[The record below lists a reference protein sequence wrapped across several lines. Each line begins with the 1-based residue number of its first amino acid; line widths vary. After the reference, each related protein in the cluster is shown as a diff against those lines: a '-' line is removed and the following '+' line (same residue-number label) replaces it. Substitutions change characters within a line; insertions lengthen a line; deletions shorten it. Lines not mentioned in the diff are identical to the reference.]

1 MPFTDFQ
8 LTDLVDMDNH
18 DEILKE
24 VKTILQSIN
33 PQFDF
38 SHLDKAFSL
47 TNTLFNGR
55 YPGYRECNTMYHD
68 LFHTNEI
75 MLAMTRLIHGAIIE
89 GACFS
94 EKHINLGMIS
104 ALMHDTGYIQTVD
117 DTTGTG
123 AKYTMSHIQRSI
135 DFTLH
140 IYEKDP
146 YFCAEGKNFG
156 DILFCTGLNTKV
168 SEIKFSNPQIR
179 MLGQMLGTAD
189 LLGQMA
195 DRHYL
200 EKLLHLYPEFLEGKV
215 PGFESEFELLKK
227 TAGFYEITKKR
238 FANELGGVCRFSI
251 PHFRVR
257 WGKDEDLYGEQIE
270 RNISYLGWVMNAH
283 PSDYHK
289 YFRRKEGTSVS
300 LRGRYAANLQRE

>member
-1 MPFTDFQ
+1 MSFRDFQ
-8 LTDLVDMDNH
+8 LTDLVDMDSH
-18 DEILKE
+18 SEILKE
-24 VKTILQSIN
+24 VKHVLHMIN

-38 SHLDKAFSL
+38 THVDKAVALIS
-47 TNTLFNGR
+47 TLFKGN

-75 MLAMTRLIHGAIIE
+75 MLAMTRLIHGAVVEGIE
-89 GACFS
+89 LTD
-94 EKHINLGMIS
+94 KHINLGVIS

-117 DTTGTG
+117 DKEGTG

-135 DFTLH
+135 DFTRR

-146 YFCAEGKNFG
+146 YLCDQGKNFS

-168 SEIKFSNPQIR
+168 SEINFSSAQMR
-179 MLGQMLGTAD
+179 LLGQMLGTAD

-200 EKLLHLYPEFLEGKV
+200 EKLLHLYPEFVEGKV
-215 PGFESEFELLKK
+215 PGFVSEMDLLKK

-238 FANELGGVCRFSI
+238 FANDLGGVCRFSI
-251 PHFRVR
+251 THFRVR
-257 WGKDEDLYGEQIE
+257 WDKDEDLYEEQIQ
-270 RNISYLGWVMNAH
+270 RNISYLGWILETH
-283 PSDYHK
+283 PQDYRK
-289 YFRRKEGTSVS
+289 YFRRKEDSSVL
-300 LRGRYAANLQRE
+300 LRGRIHTADR